1 MKKKVLYIID
11 DINYVSGAQKVTL
24 FQMKEMQKIADIYLL
39 SLTKPKET
47 LGFLDNNHV
56 LDQQIWTQTEMYAL
70 SFKTVMNSSKYSLKE
85 KMMRIL
91 YAVSLRCGKGD
102 LYFERLVEQRLR
114 PILEQFDDIIV
125 VSEASKLRRFVSTL
139 ERPKKIQWIH
149 TDYARW
155 SEFSEWSRAI
165 TRNDADIYSK
175 YDNIVVLSDY
185 CRQGMI
191 NKIPSL
197 RDKIVVIPNLIDG
210 DRILK
215 LAKEKCPI
223 DIPEDCLKLITVA
236 RLDKEKR
243 IDQLLRVAGDL
254 QDQIK
259 FKWYIIGD
267 GPDREELEQL
277 KSRLKLDDCVEFL
290 GYMENPYSVMSHC
303 DTLVLLSKYEGTP
316 VTIDEAMVLGLGIV
330 APKIGGIPEQV
341 NGYPL
346 YNLYTRYNEIIVDKL
361 QFKIQV
367 SNKNDFLNKNLCRL
381 NKIRDII

>member
-39 SLTKPKET
+39 SLTKPKEI

-85 KMMRIL
+85 KMLRIL

-243 IDQLLRVAGDL
+243 IDQLLKVAKEL
-254 QDQIK
+254 QSKIK
-259 FKWYIIGD
+259 FKWYVIGD
-267 GPDREELEQL
+267 GPDRKELEQL
-277 KSRLKLDDCVEFL
+277 KSKLKLDNCVDFL
-290 GYMENPYSVMSHC
+290 GYLKNPYSIMSHC
-303 DTLVLLSKYEGTP
+303 DTLVLFSKYEGTP
-316 VTIDEAMVLGLGIV
+316 VTIDEAMVLGVGIV
-330 APKIGGIPEQV
+330 APRIGGIAEQV
-341 NGYPL
+341 NGYEKVKFT
-346 YNLYTRYNEIIVDKL
+346 YCEINQWKNKAMENNDRGKGVDYKVKNE
-361 QFKIQV
+361 KIQ
-367 SNKNDFLNKNLCRL
+367 LL
-381 NKIRDII
+381 IRNVL